1 MPVTING
8 DGSITGLSNGS
19 LSANVLTDSSVTT
32 AKLAN
37 GAVTQDKRT
46 YAAGEVVQVATTT
59 TVLLN
64 SLGQNPWDDVLRIS
78 SFTPKFA
85 NSILIFRASV
95 RVQEGSGGVA
105 NSDFRIRIHQ
115 DLPSA
120 RIAADSSGGNYAQYY
135 VNVGNTINFFNA
147 SFAETNV
154 GGTAARTY
162 NFQMY
167 EESGGSLY
175 IGANNYGSSFTVEE
189 IKV

>member
-19 LSANVLTDSSVTT
+19 LSANVLTDSTVTT

-46 YAAGEVVQVATTT
+46 YAAGEVVQKASTT
-59 TVLLN
+59 TVVNN
-64 SLGQNPWDDVLRIS
+64 SPSTTTWTDILRIS
-78 SFTPKFA
+78 SFTPKFTD
-85 NSILIFRASV
+85 SILIFRASV
-95 RVQEGSGGVA
+95 RCQESSAG
-105 NSDFRIRIHQ
+105 NSDFRIRIIQ
-115 DLPSA
+115 DLPSS
-120 RIAADSSGGNYAQYY
+120 RVAANSSGSNYAQYY
-135 VNVGNTINFFNA
+135 VNVGNVINFFNA

-154 GGTAARTY
+154 GGTTARTY

-175 IGANNYGSSFTVEE
+175 IGPNNYGSSFTVEE
-189 IKV
+189 IKA

>member
-8 DGSITGLSNGS
+8 DGSITGLAVGG
-19 LSANVLTDSSVTT
+19 LPDGCVDTDT
-32 AKLAN
+32 LAN
-37 GAVTQDKRT
+37 GAATQAKRT
-46 YAAGEVVQVATTT
+46 YATGEVVQVASTT
-59 TVLLN
+59 TVITT
-64 SLGQNPWDDVLRIS
+64 SLGQNPYDDVLRIS
-78 SFTPKFA
+78 SFTPKFTD
-85 NSILIFRASV
+85 SILVFRASV
-95 RVQEGSGGVA
+95 RCQESA
-105 NSDFRIRIHQ
+105 ASNSDFRIRIHQ

-120 RIAADSSGGNYAQYY
+120 RIVSGSDGGNYAQYY
-135 VNVGNTINFFNA
+135 SGVGNIINFFNA

-175 IGANNYGSSFTVEE
+175 IGPNNYGSSFTVEE

>member
-8 DGSITGLSNGS
+8 DGSITGLAVGG
-19 LSANVLTDSSVTT
+19 LPDGCVDTDT
-32 AKLAN
+32 LAN
-37 GAVTQDKRT
+37 GAATQAKRS
-46 YAAGEVVQVATTT
+46 YATNEVVQVATTT
-59 TVLLN
+59 TVITN

-85 NSILIFRASV
+85 NSILVFRASV
-95 RVQEGSGGVA
+95 RSQEGSGGVS
-105 NSDFRIRIHQ
+105 NSDFRVRIHQ

-120 RIAADSSGGNYAQYY
+120 RIAADSSGSNYAQYFSG
-135 VNVGNTINFFNA
+135 VGNIINFFNA

-167 EESGGSLY
+167 EETGGSLY
-175 IGANNYGSSFTVEE
+175 IGANAYGSFFSVTE

>member
-8 DGSITGLSNGS
+8 SGSITGLAVGG
-19 LSANVLTDSSVTT
+19 LPDGCVDTDT
-32 AKLAN
+32 LAN
-37 GAVTQDKRT
+37 GAATQAKRT
-46 YAAGEVVQVATTT
+46 YAAGEIVQKASTTT
-59 TVLLN
+59 HVNISPSTAT
-64 SLGQNPWDDVLRIS
+64 WTDILRIS

-85 NSILIFRASV
+85 DSILIFRVSV

-105 NSDFRIRIHQ
+105 NSDFRVRIQQ
-115 DLPSA
+115 DLPSS
-120 RIAADSSGGNYAQYY
+120 RVAANSSGSNYAQYY
-135 VNVGNTINFFNA
+135 SSVGNIINFFNA
-147 SFAETNV
+147 TFAETNV

-175 IGANNYGSSFTVEE
+175 IGANSYGSTFTVEE

>member
-8 DGSITGLSNGS
+8 NGSIAGLSVGGLGAGVVN
-19 LSANVLTDSSVTT
+19 T
-32 AKLAN
+32 ATLAD
-37 GAVTQDKRT
+37 GAATQAKRT
-46 YAAGEVVQVATTT
+46 YAAGEIVQVATTT
-59 TVLLN
+59 TVITQ

-85 NSILIFRASV
+85 NSILVFRASV
-95 RVQEGSGGVA
+95 RVQEGSGGVT

-147 SFAETNV
+147 TFSETNV
-154 GGTAARTY
+154 GGTASRTY

-167 EESGGSLY
+167 EETGGSLY
-175 IGANNYGSSFTVEE
+175 VGANNYGSCFTVEE

>member
-8 DGSITGLSNGS
+8 NGSITGLSVGGLGAGVVN
-19 LSANVLTDSSVTT
+19 T
-32 AKLAN
+32 ATLAD
-37 GAVTQDKRT
+37 GAATQAKRT

-59 TVLLN
+59 TLVNN
-64 SLGQNPWDDVLRIS
+64 SPSATTWTDVLRIS
-78 SFTPKFA
+78 SFTPKFTD
-85 NSILIFRASV
+85 SILVFRASV
-95 RVQEGSGGVA
+95 RCQESQAG

-167 EESGGSLY
+167 EETGGNLY
-175 IGANNYGSSFTVEE
+175 IGPNNYGSSFTVEE

>member
-8 DGSITGLSNGS
+8 DGSITGLTSGS
-19 LSANVLTDSSVTT
+19 LSADVLTDSTVTT

-37 GAVTQDKRT
+37 GAATQAKRT
-46 YAAGEVVQVATTT
+46 YATGEVVQVASTT
-59 TVLLN
+59 TVITN
-64 SLGQNPWDDVLRIS
+64 SLGQNPYDDVLRIS

-85 NSILIFRASV
+85 DSILIFRASV
-95 RVQEGSGGVA
+95 RAQEGAGGVA

-120 RIAADSSGGNYAQYY
+120 RIVSESDGGNYAQYY
-135 VNVGNTINFFNA
+135 SGVGNIINFFNA

-167 EESGGSLY
+167 EESGGNLY
-175 IGANNYGSSFTVEE
+175 IGANSYGSSFTIEE

>member
-95 RVQEGSGGVA
+95 RCQESSAG
-105 NSDFRIRIHQ
+105 NSDFRIRIIQ
-115 DLPSA
+115 DLPSS
-120 RIAADSSGGNYAQYY
+120 RVAANSSGSNYAQYY
-135 VNVGNTINFFNA
+135 VNVGNVINFFNA

-154 GGTAARTY
+154 GGTTARTY

-175 IGANNYGSSFTVEE
+175 IGPNNYGSSFTVEE

>member
-8 DGSITGLSNGS
+8 SGSISGLAVGG
-19 LSANVLTDSSVTT
+19 LPDGCVDTDT
-32 AKLAN
+32 LAN
-37 GAVTQDKRT
+37 GAATQAKRT
-46 YAAGEVVQVATTT
+46 YATGEVVQVASTT

-64 SLGQNPWDDVLRIS
+64 ALGQSPWDDVLRIS

-95 RVQEGSGGVA
+95 RAQEGAGGVA

-167 EESGGSLY
+167 EETGGSLY
-175 IGANNYGSSFTVEE
+175 IGANAYGSSFTIEE

>member
-8 DGSITGLSNGS
+8 NGSITGLSVGGLGS
-19 LSANVLTDSSVTT
+19 GVVNT
-32 AKLAN
+32 ATLAD
-37 GAVTQDKRT
+37 GAATQAKRT

-85 NSILIFRASV
+85 NSILVFRVSV
-95 RVQEGSGGVA
+95 RVQEGSGGVT

-120 RIAADSSGGNYAQYY
+120 RIAADSSGGTYAQYY

-147 SFAETNV
+147 TFSETNV

-167 EESGGSLY
+167 EETGGSLY
-175 IGANNYGSSFTVEE
+175 VGANNYGSCFTVEE

>member
-8 DGSITGLSNGS
+8 DGSITGLSVGGLGAGVVN
-19 LSANVLTDSSVTT
+19 T
-32 AKLAN
+32 ATLAD
-37 GAVTQDKRT
+37 GAATQDKRT
-46 YAAGEVVQVATTT
+46 YAAGEIVQKASTTT
-59 TVLLN
+59 LVNN
-64 SLGQNPWDDVLRIS
+64 SPSTTTWTDVLRIS
-78 SFTPKFA
+78 SFTPKFTD
-85 NSILIFRASV
+85 SILVFRASV
-95 RVQEGSGGVA
+95 RCQESQAG

-120 RIAADSSGGNYAQYY
+120 RIAANSSGGNYAQYY
-135 VNVGNTINFFNA
+135 VNVGNVINFFNA

-167 EESGGSLY
+167 EETGGNLY
-175 IGANNYGSSFTVEE
+175 IGPNNYGSSFTVEE

>member
-8 DGSITGLSNGS
+8 DGSITGLSVGGLGAGVVN
-19 LSANVLTDSSVTT
+19 T
-32 AKLAN
+32 ATLAD
-37 GAVTQDKRT
+37 GAATQAKRT

-59 TVLLN
+59 TVITQ
-64 SLGQNPWDDVLRIS
+64 SLGQSTPWDDVLRIS
-78 SFTPKFA
+78 SFTPKFTD
-85 NSILIFRASV
+85 SILVFRASV
-95 RVQEGSGGVA
+95 RCQESQAG

-135 VNVGNTINFFNA
+135 VNVSNVINFFNA

-167 EESGGSLY
+167 EETGGSLY
-175 IGANNYGSSFTVEE
+175 VGANNYGSCFTVEE

>member
-1 MPVTING
+1 MPITING
-8 DGSITGLSNGS
+8 DGSITGLSVGGLGAGVVN
-19 LSANVLTDSSVTT
+19 T
-32 AKLAN
+32 ATLAD
-37 GAVTQDKRT
+37 GAATQDKRT
-46 YAAGEVVQVATTT
+46 YATNEVVQVASTTG
-59 TVLLN
+59 VLLN
-64 SLGQNPWDDVLRIS
+64 SLGVSAWDDVLRIS

-95 RVQEGSGGVA
+95 RTQEGSGGVS

-120 RIAADSSGGNYAQYY
+120 RIAADSSGSNYAQYY
-135 VNVGNTINFFNA
+135 VGVGNVINFFNV

-175 IGANNYGSSFTVEE
+175 IGANAYGSLFSVTE

>member
-8 DGSITGLSNGS
+8 DGSITGLSVGGLGAGVVN
-19 LSANVLTDSSVTT
+19 T
-32 AKLAN
+32 ATLAD
-37 GAVTQDKRT
+37 GAATQAKRT

-59 TVLLN
+59 TVITQ
-64 SLGQNPWDDVLRIS
+64 SIGQNPWDDVLRIS
-78 SFTPKFA
+78 SFTPKFT
-85 NSILIFRASV
+85 NSILVIRASV
-95 RVQEGSGGVA
+95 RCQESQAG

-120 RIAADSSGGNYAQYY
+120 RIAANSSGGNYAQYY
-135 VNVGNTINFFNA
+135 VNVGNVINFFNA

-167 EESGGSLY
+167 EETGGNLY
-175 IGANNYGSSFTVEE
+175 IAPNNYGSSFTVEE